1 MPLSG
6 GGTRASRAD
15 RGSALHVLAEG
26 SLCDYTHRMPQFFGQ
41 GKPPLGV
48 VFDSDMGTGIDD
60 ALALAMLFGF
70 EGKNE
75 SRVISIS
82 ISNSNLQA
90 AAFCDAVARFYSE
103 PPGGASLGAFARPAM
118 PIGMALNARTSR
130 DAPMLAAPRYPHAI
144 EKLNDTADVAAL
156 IRNALSAQFDQ
167 NAVVVVTGPATNLAQ
182 VLQLPGAVEL
192 IAQKVQFLCVGADE
206 NMKRDI
212 AAARKL
218 FAEWPTPIVAA
229 GQEIG
234 NALLFPGASIEKDFS
249 WSPAHPIADA
259 YRAFRPMP
267 YDAPSTAMA
276 AVLYAVRAK
285 ENFFK
290 LSEPGTIGVQDDGRL
305 KLTPSPEGKH
315 RRLILDPAQSE
326 RIVRIYTE
334 MASAKPVP
342 RQPRFRVPQKK
353 EAEPPKAT
361 PEKKLP

>member
-1 MPLSG
+1 
-6 GGTRASRAD
+6 
-15 RGSALHVLAEG
+15 
-26 SLCDYTHRMPQFFGQ
+26 MPQFLGQ

-48 VFDSDMGTGIDD
+48 VFDSDMGSGIDD

-82 ISNSNLQA
+82 VCNSNLQA

-103 PPGGASLGAFARPAM
+103 PPAGTSLGAFARPAM
-118 PIGMALNARTSR
+118 PIGMALNATTTP
-130 DAPMLAAPRYPHAI
+130 DAPMLAAPLAKRTPEGKPLYRQAI

-167 NAVVVVTGPATNLAQ
+167 NAVVVATGPATNLAQ
-182 VLQLPGAVEL
+182 LLQLPGAAEL
-192 IAQKVQFLCVGADE
+192 IAQKVQLLCVADE
-206 NMKRDI
+206 KIRRDV
-212 AAARKL
+212 AARKL
-218 FAEWPTPIVAA
+218 LAGWPTPIVAV

-249 WSPAHPIADA
+249 WSPAHPVADA

-267 YDAPSTAMA
+267 YDAPSTALA

-285 ENFFK
+285 ENYFK
-290 LSEPGTIGVQDDGRL
+290 LSEP
-305 KLTPSPEGKH
+305 EGNH

-342 RQPRFRVPQKK
+342 RQRFRGPQKK
-353 EAEPPKAT
+353 EAAPPKDPT
-361 PEKKLP
+361 GKKLP